1 MAVTLTAMAGPTDS
15 TLRQFTRGAV
25 RGHVLEQAWLLFTEH
40 GFDHVTVEQIA
51 TAAGMSRRTF
61 FRYFPGKDALL
72 GEFLSDVGQGLA
84 DQVETR
90 PDEESAWTALSA
102 VLVDLARTAD
112 DDSGLAAQVLDM
124 LKPTSARA
132 FVEQRRQRWIELF
145 APLVGRR
152 HTALSPMA
160 CEAVAASAIAC
171 LDAAQEHWRAH
182 PGSSFADLLD
192 EALCAVAPVLP
203 TG

>member
-1 MAVTLTAMAGPTDS
+1 MSGPSDS
-15 TLRQFTRGAV
+15 TLRQYARGAV
-25 RGHVLEQAWLLFTEH
+25 RGHVLEQAWLLFAEH

-72 GEFLSDVGQGLA
+72 GEFLADVGQQLA
-84 DQVETR
+84 DRVEAR
-90 PDEESAWTALSA
+90 PPEESAWAALSA
-102 VLVDLARTAD
+102 VLVDLARSAD
-112 DDSGLAAQVLDM
+112 HDAGMATQLLDM

-152 HTALSPMA
+152 HPSLSPMA
-160 CEAVAASAIAC
+160 REAVAASAIAC
-171 LDAAQEHWRAH
+171 LDAAQEHWRVR
-182 PGSSFADLLD
+182 PGSSFAELLD
-192 EALCAVAPVLP
+192 EALGSVAPALP
-203 TG
+203 SS